1 MMNKIVVF
9 LTLSTAALAVY
20 SYSSRMELKAIKELK
35 SMEAIQPSNAVY
47 TDFKPPQDPLQDSL
61 QDPLQEPSD
70 VRYGDVL
77 ERIEMLRQ
85 HLSFQPSHEWI
96 NSVMKAAELEIKLQR
111 INQ

>member
-47 TDFKPPQDPLQDSL
+47 TDFKPPQDPLQD
-61 QDPLQEPSD
+61 PLHEPFD
-70 VRYGDVL
+70 VQYGDVL

-96 NSVMKAAELEIKLQR
+96 NNVMKAAELEIKLQR